1 MSHPTTRLLTIL
13 ELLQTYEHM
22 SGAEIARRLEVAP
35 RTIRRYITSL
45 QDIGIPIE
53 TQRGRYGAYRLR
65 RGFKL
70 PPLMLTD
77 EEALAVM
84 LGLLATRKMSF
95 AVSASAVEGALAKI
109 ERVLPPLARQR
120 LDAVQQAV
128 TFALTP
134 AYDPPDA
141 EMLFTVTTALRRSRM
156 LSLCYR
162 GWQAEAT
169 ERVIDP
175 HGIVYL
181 EGRWFMTGFC
191 HLREAIRIFRLDR
204 ILPAKIEEATFQSP
218 EHFDAL
224 EYIIH
229 SLAMAPSTWYVEVA
243 LYLPFA
249 QAQQRIPPLSAALE
263 DKESYVLLRCY
274 AQNLEWIAYVLAGLN
289 CHLVVLRPPELRRVL
304 QQLATHINAIA
315 AAPEIER

>member
-95 AVSASAVEGALAKI
+95 AVSASAVEGRLQKLN
-109 ERVLPPLARQR
+109 VFSPL
-120 LDAVQQAV
+120 
-128 TFALTP
+128 
-134 AYDPPDA
+134 
-141 EMLFTVTTALRRSRM
+141 
-156 LSLCYR
+156 
-162 GWQAEAT
+162 
-169 ERVIDP
+169 
-175 HGIVYL
+175 
-181 EGRWFMTGFC
+181 
-191 HLREAIRIFRLDR
+191 
-204 ILPAKIEEATFQSP
+204 
-218 EHFDAL
+218 
-224 EYIIH
+224 
-229 SLAMAPSTWYVEVA
+229 
-243 LYLPFA
+243 
-249 QAQQRIPPLSAALE
+249 
-263 DKESYVLLRCY
+263 
-274 AQNLEWIAYVLAGLN
+274 
-289 CHLVVLRPPELRRVL
+289 
-304 QQLATHINAIA
+304 
-315 AAPEIER
+315 

>member
-22 SGAEIARRLEVAP
+22 SGAEIARRLEVSP
-35 RTIRRYITSL
+35 RTIRRYMTSL

-109 ERVLPPLARQR
+109 ERVLSPLARQR
-120 LDAVQQAV
+120 LDAVQQAI

-141 EMLFTVTTALRRSRM
+141 EVLFTVTAALRQSRM
-156 LSLCYR
+156 LNLRYR
-162 GWQAEAT
+162 GW
-169 ERVIDP
+169 
-175 HGIVYL
+175 
-181 EGRWFMTGFC
+181 
-191 HLREAIRIFRLDR
+191 
-204 ILPAKIEEATFQSP
+204 
-218 EHFDAL
+218 
-224 EYIIH
+224 
-229 SLAMAPSTWYVEVA
+229 
-243 LYLPFA
+243 
-249 QAQQRIPPLSAALE
+249 
-263 DKESYVLLRCY
+263 KESYVVLRCY
-274 AQNLEWIAYVLAGLN
+274 AHNLEWIAYILAGLN
-289 CHLVVLRPPELRRVL
+289 CHLVILQPPELRRVL
-304 QQLATHINAIA
+304 QHLATHINAIA
-315 AAPEIER
+315 AAPEIDR